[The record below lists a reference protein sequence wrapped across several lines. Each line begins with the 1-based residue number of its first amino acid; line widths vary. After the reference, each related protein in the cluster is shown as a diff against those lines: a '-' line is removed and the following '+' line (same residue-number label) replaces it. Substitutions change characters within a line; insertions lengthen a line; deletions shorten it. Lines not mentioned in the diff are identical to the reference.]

1 MIAGGERL
9 DARAIGLAVFAM
21 AILGGSYTVGK
32 IALLDLPVF
41 GLLLVRMAVT
51 VLALGVY
58 AYFAGISLWPRRSS
72 AAYLVAQ
79 TGLYVLSQSLLF
91 TALMMTSAGRAAILF
106 NMQPFFTL
114 LLLPLLVPSER
125 LTRLRWLGTGVA
137 FVGVALVLGERG
149 TAGGSILGDVLV
161 LVAALGWTG
170 AIILNKRMP
179 GDISAV
185 SVIFWTSAGALPV
198 YALLTLLLEPVE
210 AWHVSASAVASVLY
224 LGVVAACFGFVL
236 VVWLTRTYSASRVNV
251 FVFLSP
257 VFGVLIGWAALGETV
272 SALQALGALAVAAGI
287 LIVTAER

>member
-1 MIAGGERL
+1 
-9 DARAIGLAVFAM
+9 M

-32 IALLDLPVF
+32 VALQDLPVF
-41 GLLLVRMAVT
+41 GLLLVRMVVT
-51 VLALGVY
+51 VLALGAY
-58 AYFAGISLWPRRSS
+58 AYFAGLPLRPRRSS
-72 AAYLVAQ
+72 TGYLLAQ
-79 TGLYVLSQSLLF
+79 TGLYVLTQSLLF

-125 LTRLRWLGTGVA
+125 LTRIRWLGTAVA
-137 FVGVALVLGERG
+137 FVGVALVLAERG
-149 TAGGSILGDVLV
+149 TSGGSLLGDFMV

-179 GDISAV
+179 GEISAV
-185 SVIFWTSAGALPV
+185 SVIFWTSAGAIPV
-198 YALLTLLLEPVE
+198 YALLTLLFEPGD
-210 AWHVSASAVASVLY
+210 AWHISASAVASVLY